1 MSDKKIFSVT
11 EFMNYL
17 KGVLTDIPFFRNV
30 SIVGEISNFTAHRSG
45 HFYFSIKDDD
55 AILKVVMFRTASQRV
70 LFKPKNGDRVV
81 LRGSLNVYTASG
93 DVQFYANAMSLD
105 GLGDLY
111 LRYEQLKKD
120 LMEKGYFKDSLK
132 KALPK
137 YPKRIAIISGE
148 GSAAYADITRT
159 LRERWPYATITDY
172 FSYVQGELAI
182 DDLSSNIEKADA
194 DHHDVI
200 ILARGG
206 GSLEDL
212 WAFNDLKV
220 IMAVFTANT
229 PIISGVGHESD
240 ITLVDYVSD
249 YRAATPTAA
258 AVIATPHQDQV
269 ISNLRDINNGLYL
282 AITKKIKTE
291 TVHLNYFNSTKVMVQ
306 PESLFDNQYYRLD
319 LLNSRLLSN
328 TKIFSKVIHNIEIM
342 STTNH
347 EKILK
352 YIDRQTMVLS
362 YRDISNTQNI
372 NHILRSKQDIYSD
385 KHHRI
390 MDGINTTL
398 TLKKNDFSAILKSMK
413 HLSPF
418 AILERGYSITSHGST
433 VIKSVKEV
441 KVGDTISIKLKE
453 GSLEASVLERTFE
466 HE

>member
-194 DHHDVI
+194 DHHDVY
-200 ILARGG
+200 
-206 GSLEDL
+206 GSLRR
-212 WAFNDLKV
+212 KH
-220 IMAVFTANT
+220 
-229 PIISGVGHESD
+229 VGRREGRPFH
-240 ITLVDYVSD
+240 
-249 YRAATPTAA
+249 R
-258 AVIATPHQDQV
+258 
-269 ISNLRDINNGLYL
+269 
-282 AITKKIKTE
+282 
-291 TVHLNYFNSTKVMVQ
+291 
-306 PESLFDNQYYRLD
+306 SLQIPQER
-319 LLNSRLLSN
+319 
-328 TKIFSKVIHNIEIM
+328 
-342 STTNH
+342 
-347 EKILK
+347 IL
-352 YIDRQTMVLS
+352 
-362 YRDISNTQNI
+362 
-372 NHILRSKQDIYSD
+372 
-385 KHHRI
+385 
-390 MDGINTTL
+390 
-398 TLKKNDFSAILKSMK
+398 
-413 HLSPF
+413 
-418 AILERGYSITSHGST
+418 
-433 VIKSVKEV
+433 
-441 KVGDTISIKLKE
+441 
-453 GSLEASVLERTFE
+453 
-466 HE
+466 